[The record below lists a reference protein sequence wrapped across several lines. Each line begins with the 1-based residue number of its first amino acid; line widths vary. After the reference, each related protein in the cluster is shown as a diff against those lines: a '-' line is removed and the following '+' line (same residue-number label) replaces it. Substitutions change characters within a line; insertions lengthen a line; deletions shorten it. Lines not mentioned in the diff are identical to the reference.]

1 MTFLSVL
8 LPALTRALSLIS
20 VSGYFRNGRD
30 SLRFQRGGRKPEILN
45 AIATCNQIRYMTFSS
60 PNSKGSR
67 LLTCG
72 HKQKSPHIQNTQKN
86 AAVVPQTD
94 TCAHSDTQPHALSAR
109 ESEAFFPQIILH
121 CFLRSPN
128 WPGPA
133 RRPESET
140 IKNSICIPVSE
151 YSRSLLH
158 THQWLPS
165 SVCDFKLQAV
175 FHIYF
180 NAASA

>member
-1 MTFLSVL
+1 
-8 LPALTRALSLIS
+8 
-20 VSGYFRNGRD
+20 
-30 SLRFQRGGRKPEILN
+30 
-45 AIATCNQIRYMTFSS
+45 MTFSS

-94 TCAHSDTQPHALSAR
+94 TCAPSDTQPHALSAR
-109 ESEAFFPQIILH
+109 ESKAFFPQIILH

-151 YSRSLLH
+151 HSRSLLH

-180 NAASA
+180 NAAPAWKVSVGQARQKRFLITEIIWRFVGSCLLNTYLIRKILAFRADW